1 MKKAIDQR
9 ALPVLESVEGRVMFS
24 NAPAMLPFNGY
35 LPTPLLADVA
45 PAVGKLKSPH
55 RLIVSAAAPA
65 TDNTADTS
73 GLTGNYF
80 QDANFQKPAF
90 ERNDATI
97 DFSWGVGAPD
107 PSLVGKAF
115 SVRWTGQIHA
125 QHSENYTFY
134 TSADDGVRL
143 WVGGKLVIND
153 WRDQWAAPM
162 QGTVALQAGQTYDI
176 KLEYFENGRPPASV
190 HLSWSSPSQAKQ
202 IIPPGAFVDTGKNQP
217 IVGTLPPAVGVH
229 PVIPDAPLNLTAT
242 AASISQINLQ
252 WSDVPGATGFGV
264 ERSADGAT
272 GWMQVGNTGAGQT
285 TFADTGLA
293 SNTTFFYRVYATIG
307 AIGSEPSNTASATT
321 AANIVYGFT
330 NAGQLISVNA
340 SDATTTQLG
349 TLAFGTAAGSYD
361 PATGRFF
368 YIEQNTSTPRVAY
381 WDPATQQNTVLGVI
395 SVSGPVMRATVNARG
410 VLFITAG
417 DSDLY
422 TIDTTT
428 GAAAYYG
435 TITANG
441 SPLPTPSGDM
451 QFAPDGTLYVDDG
464 GSLYDVNFATLTGTY
479 LGNDGAVGN
488 VQTAFGL
495 DGLLYGTDSAG
506 SLYTINLTNG
516 STTLVGNTGVMNIGD
531 LSSSA

>member
-9 ALPVLESVEGRVMFS
+9 ALPVLESVEGRVLFS
-24 NAPAMLPFNGY
+24 SAPSMPFNGY
-35 LPTPLLADVA
+35 LPMPLLADTA
-45 PAVGKLKSPH
+45 TSAGHAKTAH
-55 RLIVSAAAPA
+55 RLTVSAAVPA
-65 TDNTADTS
+65 TDNTIDTS

-80 QDANFQKPAF
+80 QGADFQHPAF
-90 ERNDATI
+90 VRTDATI
-97 DFSWGVGAPD
+97 DFNWGDSAPD

-125 QHSENYTFY
+125 QYSENYTFY
-134 TSADDGVRL
+134 TNADDGVRL
-143 WVGGKLVIND
+143 WVGGKLVVND
-153 WRDQWAAPM
+153 WRDQYATPM

-176 KLEYFENGRPPASV
+176 KLEYFENGRPPAAV
-190 HLSWSSPSQAKQ
+190 HLSWSSASQAKQ
-202 IIPPGAFVDTGKNQP
+202 IVPPSAFVESGKDQP
-217 IVGTLPPAVGVH
+217 TVGTLPPAAGND

-252 WSDVPGATGFGV
+252 WSDVTGATGFV
-264 ERSADGAT
+264 IERSPDGTTAWT
-272 GWMQVGNTGAGQT
+272 QVGKTGAGQT
-285 TFADTGLA
+285 SFADTGLA
-293 SNTTFFYRVYATIG
+293 SNTTYFYRVYATIG

-340 SDATTTQLG
+340 GNATTTPLG

-361 PATGRFF
+361 PVTGRFF

-381 WDPATQQNTVLGVI
+381 WDPATQQNVVFGAI
-395 SVSGPVMRATVNARG
+395 SVSGPVMRATVNANG

-417 DSDLY
+417 NSDLY
-422 TIDTTT
+422 TIDTST
-428 GAAAYYG
+428 GAANYYG

-464 GSLYDVNFATLTGTY
+464 GSLYDVNFATLSGTY

-488 VQTAFGL
+488 VQTAFAP
-495 DGLLYGTDSAG
+495 DGLLYGADSAG

-516 STTLVGNTGVMNIGD
+516 STTLVGNTGVANIGD
-531 LSSSA
+531 LSLSA